1 MIFKTTIRDSFSSIF
16 SFSFNFNFSSYCR
29 LLHNYLAEGWRE
41 LHPPGRDLH
50 GAGGLLPGEPLA
62 HQSGEL
68 RQPPR
73 GAAEDHQ
80 VPHESR
86 HCHMNLNDNFKTNN
100 AKKYDIDSYDMD
112 ATNASE

>member
-1 MIFKTTIRDSFSSIF
+1 MIFKTTIRDSFSSIS
-16 SFSFNFNFSSYCR
+16 SFFFNFKIFYTDDYCIITWLKVGGSFI
-29 LLHNYLAEGWRE
+29 LLGVIFI
-41 LHPPGRDLH
+41 
-50 GAGGLLPGEPLA
+50 GAGGLLPGEPLP

-73 GAAEDHQ
+73 SAAEDHQ

-86 HCHMNLNDNFKTNN
+86 HCHMNLNDHFKTNN
-100 AKKYDIDSYDMD
+100 AKKYDRDSYDMD